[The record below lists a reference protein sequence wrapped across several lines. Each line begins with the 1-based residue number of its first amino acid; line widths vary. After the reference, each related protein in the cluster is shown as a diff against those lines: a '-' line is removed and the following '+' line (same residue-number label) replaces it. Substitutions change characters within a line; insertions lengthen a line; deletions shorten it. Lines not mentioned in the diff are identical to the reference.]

1 MVLVCLPTHTRN
13 PAIRFTPLQCEHCTH
28 PTSILL
34 PNGQLSVFT
43 VCEPVLS
50 SSVRALP
57 KATVRAGM
65 VLTGAEYCY
74 RAFSQCLFTV
84 QEWGLLLKS
93 GRRSGFATA
102 QHPHTPI
109 PLSTLPHAAT
119 TYLPAAAH
127 TAERPL
133 RTQHTARCHMR
144 THQNHCLLWEDH
156 PPPTACMLPLLM
168 IFWASIQS
176 EASSP

>member
-13 PAIRFTPLQCEHCTH
+13 PVICFTPLQCEHCTH

-84 QEWGLLLKS
+84 QEWGLLHKS

-102 QHPHTPI
+102 YMSYMPRVDKQSARSHCMCMHMHT
-109 PLSTLPHAAT
+109 
-119 TYLPAAAH
+119 
-127 TAERPL
+127 R
-133 RTQHTARCHMR
+133 R
-144 THQNHCLLWEDH
+144 THAGDQTQLPSQGASGRNARRKVASEW
-156 PPPTACMLPLLM
+156 PACVP
-168 IFWASIQS
+168 
-176 EASSP
+176 

>member
-102 QHPHTPI
+102 SAP
-109 PLSTLPHAAT
+109 
-119 TYLPAAAH
+119 
-127 TAERPL
+127 R
-133 RTQHTARCHMR
+133 R
-144 THQNHCLLWEDH
+144 
-156 PPPTACMLPLLM
+156 
-168 IFWASIQS
+168 
-176 EASSP
+176 ASSRRAGKAPAEQSSAASRRAEPRRAHGFAGHRSRGVGAIIRPEKAAIPNSRSR

>member
-13 PAIRFTPLQCEHCTH
+13 PAIRFTPLHCEHCTH

-93 GRRSGFATA
+93 GRRSGFATGWERGGEGDGYGRRIA
-102 QHPHTPI
+102 QRQCRWMGVGHLDTFH
-109 PLSTLPHAAT
+109 LPGYAVGPFLVT
-119 TYLPAAAH
+119 KFDLT
-127 TAERPL
+127 
-133 RTQHTARCHMR
+133 
-144 THQNHCLLWEDH
+144 
-156 PPPTACMLPLLM
+156 
-168 IFWASIQS
+168 
-176 EASSP
+176 

>member
-93 GRRSGFATA
+93 GRRSGFATVIYTA
-102 QHPHTPI
+102 LVRSHQSTSAGSFGLVRPAWIRYTRSAVPQDVEGHT
-109 PLSTLPHAAT
+109 
-119 TYLPAAAH
+119 
-127 TAERPL
+127 RPL
-133 RTQHTARCHMR
+133 T
-144 THQNHCLLWEDH
+144 TH
-156 PPPTACMLPLLM
+156 
-168 IFWASIQS
+168 
-176 EASSP
+176 